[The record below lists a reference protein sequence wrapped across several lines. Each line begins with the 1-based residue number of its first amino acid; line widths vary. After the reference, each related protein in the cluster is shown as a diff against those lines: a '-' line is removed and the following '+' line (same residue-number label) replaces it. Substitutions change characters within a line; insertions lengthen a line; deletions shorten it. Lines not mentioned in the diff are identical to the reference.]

1 MRKLSIITVLCV
13 LLLCAHLT
21 APKITAAQEP
31 LVFWIHPYLPA
42 TELIKRFTPLA
53 RYLEDKLSRP
63 VTIKI
68 EKSYQAHIN
77 RVGNDEFDIAFMGPS
92 SYVNMS
98 GAYGKKPLLARLVVR
113 GKPVFF
119 GMIIVRTD
127 SPINNLK
134 DLRGK
139 SFAFGDPNS
148 TMSHLVPRYMLKKAG
163 VGLNDLKKY
172 EFLHTHHNVALGV
185 LGGYYDAGGVKEE
198 VFRQYRERGLRML
211 AKSPPISEH
220 PFVARTTLPTTLV
233 EALRKAFLELNGND
247 RGPAVLTSIKKSVTG
262 IAPARNEDYDTLRSV
277 MRIGT
282 KPGTSK

>member
-1 MRKLSIITVLCV
+1 MRKLIIIAVLFMV
-13 LLLCAHLT
+13 LPCTHLT

-31 LVFWIHPYLPA
+31 LAFWIHPYLPA

-77 RVGNDEFDIAFMGPS
+77 RVGNDEFDVAFMGPS

-98 GAYGKKPLLARLVVR
+98 NTYGKKPLLARLVVR

-119 GMIIVRTD
+119 GMIIVRKD
-127 SPINNLK
+127 SPISSLK
-134 DLRGK
+134 DLKGK

-163 VGLNDLKKY
+163 VSVNDLKKY
-172 EFLHTHHNVALGV
+172 EYLHTHHNVALGV

-198 VFRQYRERGLRML
+198 VFHQYRERGLRML

-220 PFVARTTLPTTLV
+220 PFAARTTMPPALV
-233 EALRKAFLELNGND
+233 KALRKAFLELNRDD

-262 IAPARNEDYDTLRSV
+262 MAPARNENYNTLRSV

-282 KPGTSK
+282 KPETSK